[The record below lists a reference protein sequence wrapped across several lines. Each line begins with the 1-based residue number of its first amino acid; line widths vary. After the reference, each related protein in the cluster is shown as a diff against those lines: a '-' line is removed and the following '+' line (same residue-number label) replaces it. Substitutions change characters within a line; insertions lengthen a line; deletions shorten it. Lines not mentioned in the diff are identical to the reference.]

1 MKNKII
7 DINKKTYISI
17 LIMLASLIVLS
28 IVITYVVPKGTFE
41 SYINEFGEVIYDYTK
56 YIKLPDQE
64 GINIFKGLFS
74 PILVLFSGDGLS
86 LLMLSLFILFI
97 AGAFQVM
104 NDTNGI
110 NSIVSFFVNKF
121 KDKKMLLIA
130 IISLVFMTF
139 GSFFGLF
146 EEMLS
151 LLPIIVML
159 TISLGYDGYTGFL
172 ICIVSCAFGFA
183 SAITN
188 PFTIIAASN
197 IIGVNPMH
205 NLWYRIIIFIIMYA
219 LLMGY
224 IFIHIKRI
232 IKNPM
237 RSPTYETDNKKRQ
250 NLINNENTFNKKA
263 LHTYSIFLLIVLVSI
278 IIFTSFKETRGYSVV
293 LLTIMFLIGGL
304 ITGFIVSNDF
314 KFTLKVFFKG
324 ILSALPSILLILMAS
339 SIKYILEQG
348 NVLATISN
356 SISLFIDGKNPFIMA
371 LLIYVI
377 ITFIEF
383 FISSS
388 TAKAVF
394 VMGILSIID
403 ISLSKELLVLIYL
416 FGDGYS
422 NVFFPTSPVLLI
434 SLSMVGLNYLKWMK
448 SGKWLIIINIIT
460 VIALI
465 LLAVLIY

>member
-17 LIMLASLIVLS
+17 LIMLASLIILS

>member
-17 LIMLASLIVLS
+17 LIMLASLIVFS
-28 IVITYVVPKGTFE
+28 IIITYIVPKGTFE
-41 SYINEFGEVIYDYTK
+41 SYVNEFGEVVYDYTK
-56 YIKLPDQE
+56 YIKLPNQE
-64 GINIFKGLFS
+64 GINIFKGILS
-74 PILVLFSGDGLS
+74 PILVLFSSDGLS

-104 NDTNGI
+104 SDTNGI
-110 NSIVSFFVNKF
+110 NSIVCFFVNKF
-121 KDKKMLLIA
+121 KEKKMILIA
-130 IISLVFMTF
+130 IIAFVFMLF

-159 TISLGYDGYTGFL
+159 TISLGFDGYTGFL

-188 PFTIIAASN
+188 PFTVIAASS
-197 IIGVNPMH
+197 IIGVSPMY
-205 NLWYRIIIFIIMYA
+205 NLWFRILIFVIMYG
-219 LLMGY
+219 LLIGY
-224 IFIHIKRI
+224 TFVHIKKI
-232 IKNPM
+232 TKNPM
-237 RSPTYETDNKKRQ
+237 RSPTYETDCKKREQ
-250 NLINNENTFNKKA
+250 LIVNENSFDRKSLN
-263 LHTYSIFLLIVLVSI
+263 TYLIFLLIVLVSI
-278 IIFTSFKETRGYSVV
+278 IVFTSFKATRGYSVV
-293 LLTIMFLIGGL
+293 LLMAMFLIGGL
-304 ITGFIVSNDF
+304 TTGYIVSKDF
-314 KFTLKVFFKG
+314 KLTLKLFLKG
-324 ILSALPSILLILMAS
+324 LISALPTILLILMAS

-348 NVLATISN
+348 NVLASIAN
-356 SISLFIDGKNPFIMA
+356 SISIFVKDKNPFVLA
-371 LLIYVI
+371 LLIYLI

-394 VMGILSIID
+394 VMGILSIVNIG
-403 ISLSKELLVLIYL
+403 LSNELLVLIYL

-434 SLSMVGLNYLKWMK
+434 ALSMIGLNYIKWIK
-448 SGKWLIIINIIT
+448 SGKWLIISNIIL

-465 LLAVLIY
+465 ILAVLIY

>member
-1 MKNKII
+1 MNNKII

-17 LIMLASLIVLS
+17 LIMLALLIVLS

-304 ITGFIVSNDF
+304 ITGYIVSNDF

-348 NVLATISN
+348 NVLATIAN
-356 SISLFIDGKNPFIMA
+356 SISLFIKDKNPFIMA